1 VDGYLLPTIGVL
13 GLRSCFN
20 ERAEDVVSVAV
31 AILMIVWNV
40 TCAYN
45 LVTVLNLLYAPGG

>member
-1 VDGYLLPTIGVL
+1 MDGYLLPTIGVL